1 MSAEE
6 VDLLLKVSP
15 HTIYIFVHD
24 FLNCTCIVQSRINYF
39 CREKYY
45 RAMQQTAVIGL
56 KKFSGDPVY
65 KFFYGLSLILEGRV
79 QEGIR
84 ELDRFQVFCL
94 IYSNFYLFMLVYFN
108 RFSLSLE

>member
-1 MSAEE
+1 M
-6 VDLLLKVSP
+6 
-15 HTIYIFVHD
+15 F
-24 FLNCTCIVQSRINYF
+24 FLQSRINYF

-45 RAMQQTAVIGL
+45 RAMQQTAVTGL

-84 ELDRFQVFCL
+84 ELDRFQVICSIFV
-94 IYSNFYLFMLVYFN
+94 FYNIAKTSLLVIIN
-108 RFSLSLE
+108 RMILKLVWAPS